1 MENLLSE
8 IQKLKRENR
17 KLKRQLEAIQKIIFG
32 KKEIQNVTIPD
43 AVPGDNNEPENKDS
57 ENA

>member
-1 MENLLSE
+1 MDLLKE

-32 KKEIQNVTIPD
+32 KKETQNATILN
-43 AVPGDNNEPENKDS
+43 AVPGNNNEQENKDN
-57 ENA
+57 ENN

>member
-1 MENLLSE
+1 MDLLKE

-32 KKEIQNVTIPD
+32 KKEIQNTTILD
-43 AVPGDNNEPENKDS
+43 AVPGNNNEQEDKD
-57 ENA
+57 NGNN